1 MIAAYEAK
9 VRSLMNDVN
18 DLKGQGEGGE
28 RARGGGVKGTV
39 FTRLREDL
47 DFGVAGGEVL
57 KERRSPRER
66 GRMGTSHDGDD
77 DGDGGDYF
85 SFRPPASAAAEDAA
99 AVDTPSAA
107 IDRFEATVYHPSPP
121 KREREETIGGR
132 SVDVFSD
139 DAPRAMD
146 RDDDD
151 DEDVVVTRER
161 DDEDD
166 DDDDDDDDDGGG
178 STPAEVKFAREFPEF
193 TRAAAAAAAATTTAC
208 DDDDDAWATAFM
220 LPKASAEDT
229 ERQPSRPGGAEGERR
244 QREPAREPEREPVEP
259 PSERVKNAKAAAIA
273 KAAEGVV
280 FASDRA
286 KIFAAERAASREK
299 AAAARERAA
308 EGKENDDGNEN
319 AKKTRDDGRTCRGGG
334 TPLDAL
340 LARQLARGRTN
351 ANAAAADAA
360 DATNSISEQGHA
372 RRARLN
378 RRRT

>member
-1 MIAAYEAK
+1 M
-9 VRSLMNDVN
+9 
-18 DLKGQGEGGE
+18 
-28 RARGGGVKGTV
+28 
-39 FTRLREDL
+39 
-47 DFGVAGGEVL
+47 
-57 KERRSPRER
+57 
-66 GRMGTSHDGDD
+66 
-77 DGDGGDYF
+77 
-85 SFRPPASAAAEDAA
+85 
-99 AVDTPSAA
+99 
-107 IDRFEATVYHPSPP
+107 
-121 KREREETIGGR
+121 
-132 SVDVFSD
+132 
-139 DAPRAMD
+139 
-146 RDDDD
+146 
-151 DEDVVVTRER
+151 
-161 DDEDD
+161 
-166 DDDDDDDDDGGG
+166 
-178 STPAEVKFAREFPEF
+178 
-193 TRAAAAAAAATTTAC
+193 
-208 DDDDDAWATAFM
+208 
-220 LPKASAEDT
+220 
-229 ERQPSRPGGAEGERR
+229 
-244 QREPAREPEREPVEP
+244 
-259 PSERVKNAKAAAIA
+259 KNAKAAAIA